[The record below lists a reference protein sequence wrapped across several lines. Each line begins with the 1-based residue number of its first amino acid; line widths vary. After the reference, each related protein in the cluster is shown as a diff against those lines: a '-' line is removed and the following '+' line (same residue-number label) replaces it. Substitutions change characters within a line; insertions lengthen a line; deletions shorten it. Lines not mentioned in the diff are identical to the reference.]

1 MPYIRREEIEKLIE
15 IEQYLG
21 DKENWSENTMKIWG
35 VVDSLLQRLQKDR
48 EKSRANMARLRA
60 TNPKYDRKKT
70 NN

>member
-1 MPYIRREEIEKLIE
+1 MPYIRSEEIEKLIE
-15 IEQYLG
+15 IEEYLG
-21 DKENWSENTMKIWG
+21 DKESWSENTMKIWE

-48 EKSRANMARLRA
+48 EKSRARMAHLRA